1 MRTLAI
7 VGVGLIGGSIAL
19 AARARGAAERIL
31 GVDADFDALE
41 IARKRCSLDD
51 CYEDIASAAR
61 QADITI
67 FCTPVDCIIEQAL
80 TAAACCPAGALL
92 TDVGSTKATIVRQL
106 NKLLPAKCRFVGSH
120 PLAGSEKRGA
130 GYAHERLLEGRVVVV
145 TPTAQTAADVLDEAM
160 AFWRTLGARV
170 VQMTPENHDSALAMT
185 SHLPHLIASALA
197 GMLPISMRELTGT
210 GFRDTTR
217 VAAGDIAMWTAIFLN
232 NREPILQALRDLSG
246 ALDPFRNALEA
257 GDRAAIDTLL
267 TQGKRNRDALGS

>member
-19 AARARGAAERIL
+19 AARARGAADRIL

-51 CYEDIASAAR
+51 CFEDVASAAR
-61 QADITI
+61 QAQMTI
-67 FCTPVDCIIEQAL
+67 FCTPVDCIVEQAL
-80 TAAACCPAGALL
+80 CAAACCPPGALL

-106 NKLLPAKCRFVGSH
+106 DKLLPAKCHFIGSH

-145 TPTAQTAADVLDEAM
+145 TPTEQTSADILHEAL

-170 VQMTPENHDSALAMT
+170 VQMTPEDHDTALATT
-185 SHLPHLIASALA
+185 SHLPHLLASALA
-197 GMLPISMRELTGT
+197 GMLPPEMRELTGT

-217 VAAGDIAMWTAIFLN
+217 VAAGDIAMWTAIFLH
-232 NREPILQALRDLSG
+232 NREPLLQSLRNLSA
-246 ALDPFRNALEA
+246 ALDPFRDALEA
-257 GDRAAIDTLL
+257 GDRAAIDNLL
-267 TQGKRNRDALGS
+267 AQGKRNRDALGS